1 MSEIR
6 ERDIYYVLDRSEVWV
21 VDWYLDYLQ
30 DLQQ

>member
-6 ERDIYYVLDRSEVWV
+6 EGDIYYVLDGSGWL